1 MEPLPPFFRI
11 ILVRRTCKGC
21 SRLEAILGGI
31 ILVVILFLVAKIAD
45 ASNSAPPSEDAP
57 EPLKPLDLPKPR
69 NAPKIAP
76 RRPPPRILTGTAWVI
91 DGDTIVIDRVHLRLF
106 GIDAPE
112 LDHPYGQK
120 AKSAMIGLCKG
131 HKVRAEIRENDH
143 YDRCVARCF
152 LPDGRDLS
160 AELVKMGLAIDW
172 PKYSGGVYRK
182 LETQDV
188 RRRLWRAHNRQM
200 GWPVT

>member
-1 MEPLPPFFRI
+1 M
-11 ILVRRTCKGC
+11 
-21 SRLEAILGGI
+21 EAIIGG
-31 ILVVILFLVAKIAD
+31 LVIVVMAVILLKAMRTEAHR
-45 ASNSAPPSEDAP
+45 PPPPEPAP
-57 EPLKPLDLPKPR
+57 EPLRPLDLPKARPSPR
-69 NAPKIAP
+69 PRSAGPP
-76 RRPPPRILTGTAWVI
+76 RRTMTGTAWVI
-91 DGDTIVIDRVHLRLF
+91 DGDTIVIDKVHLRLF

-112 LDHPYGQK
+112 LDHPYGRK

-131 HKVRAEIRENDH
+131 HKVRAEITENDH

-182 LETQDV
+182 LEQPDV

-200 GWPVT
+200 GWPVP

>member
-1 MEPLPPFFRI
+1 M
-11 ILVRRTCKGC
+11 
-21 SRLEAILGGI
+21 EAIVGVTI
-31 ILVVILFLVAKIAD
+31 IASVVIVICLLEGFGRAGRRGT
-45 ASNSAPPSEDAP
+45 PSSTIQEAP
-57 EPLKPLDLPKPR
+57 EQHETPECLARAAPARPKPR
-69 NAPKIAP
+69 PQTM
-76 RRPPPRILTGTAWVI
+76 TGTAWVI
-91 DGDTIVIDRVHLRLF
+91 DGDTIVIDKVHLRLF

-112 LDHPYGQK
+112 LDQPYGRK

-131 HKVRAEIRENDH
+131 HKVRAEITENDH

-172 PKYSGGVYRK
+172 PKYSGGAYRR
-182 LETQDV
+182 LEQPDV

-200 GWPVT
+200 GRPLT

>member
-1 MEPLPPFFRI
+1 MEVI
-11 ILVRRTCKGC
+11 IGVV
-21 SRLEAILGGI
+21 
-31 ILVVILFLVAKIAD
+31 ILVVILSLVAKIAG
-45 ASNSAPPSEDAP
+45 ASSPAPPPEDIP
-57 EPLKPLDLPKPR
+57 EPLRPLHRPVLRHTPKVAPQRPR
-69 NAPKIAP
+69 L
-76 RRPPPRILTGTAWVI
+76 RTLTGTAWVI
-91 DGDTIVIDRVHLRLF
+91 DGDTIVIDKVHLRLF

-112 LDHPYGQK
+112 LDHPYGRK

-131 HKVRAEIRENDH
+131 HKVRAEITENDH

-160 AELVKMGLAIDW
+160 AELVKLGLAIDW

-182 LETQDV
+182 LEQPDV

-200 GWPVT
+200 GWPVP

>member
-1 MEPLPPFFRI
+1 MEVIVGIAVVVTAICLLEGLSRGTGRGKPPPAI
-11 ILVRRTCKGC
+11 QKVPEHRRK
-21 SRLEAILGGI
+21 
-31 ILVVILFLVAKIAD
+31 
-45 ASNSAPPSEDAP
+45 PPSPPRTTPA
-57 EPLKPLDLPKPR
+57 KPT
-69 NAPKIAP
+69 
-76 RRPPPRILTGTAWVI
+76 RPPRTLTGTAWVI

-131 HKVRAEIRENDH
+131 HEVRAEIRENDH

-182 LETQDV
+182 LETQGV

-200 GWPVT
+200 GQPVA

>member
-1 MEPLPPFFRI
+1 METVVVGLVIAVMAVI
-11 ILVRRTCKGC
+11 IVK
-21 SRLEAILGGI
+21 AIN
-31 ILVVILFLVAKIAD
+31 ANAQRPT
-45 ASNSAPPSEDAP
+45 APRPAP
-57 EPLKPLDLPKPR
+57 EPLRPLDLPKSAKPPKPR
-69 NAPKIAP
+69 CTKPVG
-76 RRPPPRILTGTAWVI
+76 RTLTGTAWVI
-91 DGDTIVIDRVHLRLF
+91 DGDTIVIDKVHLRLF

-112 LDHPYGQK
+112 LDHPYGRK

-188 RRRLWRAHNRQM
+188 RRRLWRAHNRQV
-200 GWPVT
+200 GRPVT